1 MIHVE
6 PKLNISRVL
15 ICDLSQADRH
25 ALTHVEHVYLFVCCC
40 GRQGS
45 RVSVL
50 CWSEWINI
58 DVISTLCR

>member
-6 PKLNISRVL
+6 PKLSISGVL
-15 ICDLSQADRH
+15 ICDLFQVDRH

-45 RVSVL
+45 RVSVVS
-50 CWSEWINI
+50 WSEWINI
-58 DVISTLCR
+58 DVFSPL